1 MILSALRLLRSLTIF
16 HYRMILFTILFP
28 VIGPPVIAY
37 FGPDHLVLQII
48 LYVAAF
54 LLWSL
59 FAVLAV
65 ASMVRRERSESEQ
78 LVAQQI
84 TTLSGQISRL
94 EEQHEDLSVDL
105 RREVDNLEE
114 VLRTTLSEELAVVLP
129 PRPISLRA
137 RITAGSPTV
146 SATLSVVGGSKV
158 ARLRQ
163 WLRRKARRL
172 WEVVYGRPEGS

>member
-1 MILSALRLLRSLTIF
+1 MILGALRLFRSLSGY
-16 HYRMILFTILFP
+16 HYRTILLTILLP

-37 FGPDHLVLQII
+37 FGPDYLLLQVI

-54 LLWSL
+54 LVWSL

-78 LVAQQI
+78 LVAQQMEA
-84 TTLSGQISRL
+84 LSGQINRL
-94 EEQHEDLSVDL
+94 KEQHEDLSADL
-105 RREVDNLEE
+105 RLDVDNLEK
-114 VLRTTLSEELAVVLP
+114 VVRTTLSENLGVVLP

-137 RITAGSPTV
+137 RATAGSATM
-146 SATLSVVGGSKV
+146 SATLSVIGGSKM

-163 WLRRKARRL
+163 WLRRKARAL
-172 WEVVYGRPEGS
+172 WEVVYGKQEGG